1 LDVEERERFG
11 LGIKLAH
18 SRMKSIVK
26 GGSMKNQKLISVSFL
41 AAAAIAL
48 NTAPTWAQSRGGTQ
62 SERSPDSDTPVSKG
76 SPFSGT
82 DDASKAKKSPSA
94 GESGKGS
101 SVGGSQSERSTESDA
116 PVSKGS
122 RFSGTE
128 DRSKAQKSPRVGQSG
143 KDSSIGGTQ
152 SKRSTESD
160 TPVTEGRFSDSGK
173 TDKSSRPMSQAS
185 GIGSQQ
191 DVRQAQEALKNQGHD
206 PGPIDGVMGPQ
217 TRQALREFQ
226 GANGLKQTG
235 MVDTETKQKLNIE
248 NSSTRGSS
256 PMGQKESAPMG
267 K

>member
-82 DDASKAKKSPSA
+82 DDASKTQKSPSA
-94 GESGKGS
+94 GQSGKGS
-101 SVGGSQSERSTESDA
+101 SVGGTQSERTPESDTPA
-116 PVSKGS
+116 SKG
-122 RFSGTE
+122 RFSGT
-128 DRSKAQKSPRVGQSG
+128 DDPSKAQKSPRVGQSG

-152 SKRSTESD
+152 SKRSAESD
-160 TPVTEGRFSDSGK
+160 TPTTEGRFGDSGK
-173 TDKSSRPMSQAS
+173 AEKSSRPMSQAS
-185 GIGSQQ
+185 GMGSQQ
-191 DVRQAQEALKNQGHD
+191 DVRQMQEALKSQGHD

-248 NSSTRGSS
+248 NSSARGSS